1 MNEETL
7 RVPNENDADQV
18 ARLLS
23 KGSPEPV
30 GSDSVLRD
38 WSFPGVRIELDV
50 RLGSGSYAFVD
61 GFGDGRVWIEVAGR
75 PTTELLDWAEMRARE
90 LGSRLLSGG
99 WTTQEPVLRELER
112 RGFGLVRTSYR
123 MGIDLAEPTPE
134 PVWPDGVDARGFEP
148 GDEQLFYD
156 LHQQAFKDSWE
167 PIEETYDQWAHQFLV
182 PEVLAP
188 TLWTLA
194 VSGDEL
200 AGFAICHPHAVR
212 DDLGWVRVLGVS
224 RTFRGRG
231 LGRALLLRAFAQF
244 RQHGMTRAGLGVD
257 ATSPTGANRL
267 YESAGMHV
275 YAQFAVYEKDTS

>member
-1 MNEETL
+1 
-7 RVPNENDADQV
+7 
-18 ARLLS
+18 
-23 KGSPEPV
+23 
-30 GSDSVLRD
+30 SVLRD
-38 WSFPGVRIELDV
+38 WSFPGVRTELDV

-123 MGIDLAEPTPE
+123 MGIDLAEPAPE
-134 PVWPDGVDARGFEP
+134 PVWPDGVGARAFEP
-148 GDEQLFYD
+148 GDEQLVYD
-156 LHQQAFKDSWE
+156 LHQEAFKDSWE

-212 DDLGWVRVLGVS
+212 GDLGWVRVLGVR

-244 RQHGMTRAGLGVD
+244 RHHGMTRAGLGVD

-275 YAQFAVYEKDTS
+275 YAQFAVYEKDAS